1 MPPPD
6 TPQMAEQPSRA
17 TSGRPLMLLRRVMK
31 HVRDQNW
38 FAVGLDFL
46 IVVVGVFIGIQ
57 VANWNESRAEDE
69 LAKRYVAQL
78 MGDIEADIN
87 DIEVG
92 YNTSEWRLAALT
104 ALLAKSGVPLMDTTY
119 LPERAF
125 EIPRSPID
133 DHSVTYL
140 MNASTYTRFLDNDRP
155 VYVSLVGSGNARL
168 IGKLKPWPCIQSYY
182 AQYDEVKLFE
192 ERLLLFRTE
201 LVRTLHDG
209 GLSIAGNLPEKETLE
224 RIRDDEKLAAALSRD
239 RYDPAVR
246 HETRPRPE
254 LVRGRAG
261 FRYRGRRRVPRNP
274 GRQLERGASAECRAR
289 RSARESCARG
299 QDHGRIPGGPTGL
312 PSDNAAG
319 AGTAARLAR
328 RRGAERERKSVD
340 LLRNRTGHPAA
351 EPVAI

>member
-1 MPPPD
+1 
-6 TPQMAEQPSRA
+6 
-17 TSGRPLMLLRRVMK
+17 MK

-38 FAVGLDFL
+38 VAVGLDFL

-224 RIRDDEKLAAALSRD
+224 RIRDDEKLAAAMSSNRLFVYYHMIVLAD
-239 RYDPAVR
+239 
-246 HETRPRPE
+246 
-254 LVRGRAG
+254 L
-261 FRYRGRRRVPRNP
+261 RR
-274 GRQLERGASAECRAR
+274 QAERLLTALKDNTAEC
-289 RSARESCARG
+289 
-299 QDHGRIPGGPTGL
+299 
-312 PSDNAAG
+312 
-319 AGTAARLAR
+319 
-328 RRGAERERKSVD
+328 SVVQGS
-340 LLRNRTGHPAA
+340 L
-351 EPVAI
+351 